1 MILQTISILCYNWG
15 SKGQKKGSARVT
27 IKIVEESEE
36 GEDEPALPVPD
47 TGRFTCEGSSVVMVD
62 SISLIAVTVG
72 VIAAAWLLTKQAE
85 RE

>member
-1 MILQTISILCYNWG
+1 MILQTISILCYSCG
-15 SKGQKKGSARVT
+15 SKGQKKGSARA
-27 IKIVEESEE
+27 VEESEE

>member
-1 MILQTISILCYNWG
+1 MEA
-15 SKGQKKGSARVT
+15 KVKKKGSARVT

-36 GEDEPALPVPD
+36 GEEVEDEPALPVPD
-47 TGRFTCEGSSVVMVD
+47 TDRFTCEGSSVVMVD